1 MKEKRTIF
9 PFSNLLLSL
18 SLSTQGAIEEK
29 IVERAFKKLFL
40 DAMVIQQGRLME
52 KNKSANKEELLEMI
66 RFGADEVVRL
76 GDVESPDFDIEEVR
90 HTAMM

>member
-1 MKEKRTIF
+1 M
-9 PFSNLLLSL
+9 
-18 SLSTQGAIEEK
+18 
-29 IVERAFKKLFL
+29 ERAFKKLFL

-90 HTAMM
+90 DVWWVGVCMCVRVLMFVHGSG